1 MVGHPWAEHTYEVK
15 TFLTRNH
22 VPYRWLDVEHDDEAG
37 RLLDLAG
44 LGARPGAAAGR
55 RHARRARR

>member
-22 VPYRWLDVEHDDEAG
+22 VPYRWLDVVPADIRNRGGVYGAG
-37 RLLDLAG
+37 V
-44 LGARPGAAAGR
+44 PV
-55 RHARRARR
+55 